1 VAAACDYKESSEA
14 MTLVLRMQEAQ
25 NRIEG
30 HESVERG
37 VDDYA
42 VLVETHIGRIYS
54 QQLPA
59 GLKWHW
65 SLEVAPAS
73 PPNQGIA
80 GTLDEAKAALVKR
93 YEEVKREN

>member
-1 VAAACDYKESSEA
+1 VT
-14 MTLVLRMQEAQ
+14 TLVLRMQEAQ
-25 NRIEG
+25 DRIEG
-30 HESVERG
+30 QEPFERG

-54 QQLPA
+54 QQLQS

-73 PPNQGIA
+73 PPNQGITD
-80 GTLDEAKAALVKR
+80 TLDEAKGALVKR
-93 YEEVKREN
+93 YKEVKRMGGSVRRRSRR

>member
-1 VAAACDYKESSEA
+1 
-14 MTLVLRMQEAQ
+14 MTLILRMQEAQ

-30 HESVERG
+30 QEPFERG

-54 QQLPA
+54 QQLQA

-65 SLEVAPAS
+65 SLEMAPTS
-73 PPNQGIA
+73 PPNQGITD
-80 GTLDEAKAALVKR
+80 TLDEAKAALVKR
-93 YEEVKREN
+93 YKEVKQRMGGSVRRSSRR

>member
-1 VAAACDYKESSEA
+1 
-14 MTLVLRMQEAQ
+14 MILVLRMQEAQ
-25 NRIEG
+25 DRIEG
-30 HESVERG
+30 QEPFERG

-42 VLVETHIGRIYS
+42 VLVETRIGRIYS
-54 QQLPA
+54 QQLQT

-80 GTLDEAKAALVKR
+80 GTLDEAKAALVKH
-93 YEEVKREN
+93 YKGVKRGMGGSVRRSSRR